1 MCKIIQHHKIF
12 KETGGDTK
20 TEQQTKLVRKLL
32 VKFADY
38 GLTDIA
44 AARFIAACRDKKGSI
59 KIYINKN

>member
-1 MCKIIQHHKIF
+1 MCKIIQHHKLF

-44 AARFIAACRDKKGSI
+44 AARFIAACRDKKR
-59 KIYINKN
+59 

>member
-38 GLTDIA
+38 GKQILQQLGLLRLA
-44 AARFIAACRDKKGSI
+44 EI
-59 KIYINKN
+59 KR

>member
-44 AARFIAACRDKKGSI
+44 AARFIAAEIKKGSI